1 MINRGEPQWYRDAI
15 IYQLHVKSF
24 FDSDDDGMGDFE
36 GLTRK
41 LDYVKELGATAIWL
55 MPFYPS
61 PLKDDGYDIADYRGI
76 NPSYGN
82 LRDFR
87 RFVREAHERDLRVIT
102 ELVINH
108 TSDQHSWFQRA
119 RKARPR
125 SNARNFYVWSDND
138 ELYRDARII
147 FLDTEKSNWTWDE
160 EAKAFFWHRFYSH
173 QPDLNFEN
181 PRVLAAVIDTMHAW
195 FDMGVDG
202 MRLDAIPYL
211 MERDGTNCENLPE
224 THVIIKKIRAALD
237 ENYTDRML
245 LAEANQW
252 PEETAQY
259 FGDGDECHMAFHFP
273 LMPRMYMAL
282 AQEDRHPITDIMRQT
297 PEIPEGAQWAI
308 FLRNHDELTLEMVT
322 DKERD
327 YLWSFYA
334 VDRRMRINLGIR
346 RRLAPLLENDRRKI
360 ELLNSMLFSMPGT
373 PVLYYGDEIGMGDN
387 IYLGDRDGV
396 RTPMQWSPDR
406 NGGFSRADPQRLFLP
421 AIQDPIYG
429 FSGVNVEAQL
439 ANPSSLL
446 NWMRRMISVRRAHP
460 AFGRGTL
467 RFLYPSNRKV
477 LAYLRE
483 WNGDRLLCIVN
494 VSRAPQAVELDLSE
508 FRGAI
513 PTELTAGSIFPPVG
527 QLPYLLTLPSYGFFW
542 FKLEAHVEAER
553 FGPKASPELFTLVL
567 TGPLERLLEGR
578 EKQVFERT
586 IVPAFLTGRRWF
598 AGRGRDIERVRL
610 ASVAARRAEGEE
622 RAFLLPIVEATI
634 KGDDVQHYFMPL
646 ALAVEGEEDAGSAYA
661 VARVRR
667 GARVGIVLDAE
678 GDPNFAMTMLS
689 LMRKGERLKASE
701 GEIAFTITTA
711 LAQQNEP
718 EIEDGTVQRLGAEQ
732 SNTSFNIADRMVLKI
747 YRRLREGI
755 NPEIEIGRFLTEVAG
770 YANTPALYGIAEHVG
785 ADGTRTALAVL
796 QQFVRNQGD
805 AWSWTLESL
814 GREIERL
821 NLLPQSEATRMED
834 EASFDLHYVRT
845 IARRVAEMHIALAVP
860 TDDPAFASEP
870 LTGKDVDAV
879 ANEARSL
886 ARRAYAAVKRVSSG
900 LEGER
905 ASLARVF
912 LDSRN
917 SIDAAIAAAII
928 DPVGALKSRIHG
940 DLHLGQILIARDD
953 VMIVDFEGEPLRSL
967 KERRMKAS
975 PAADVAGML
984 RSYAYAAATAARADE
999 RRGAGSRR
1007 TAEIARLWQ
1016 ELVSEAFRVA
1026 YEEGTRGTAAY
1037 IGNEATRHALLHLH
1051 LLRKA
1056 LYEIEY
1062 EASHRP
1068 DWIDIPVAGV
1078 LDIIDQGSR
1087 T

>member
-24 FDSDDDGMGDFE
+24 FDSDNDGMGDFE

-76 NPSYGN
+76 HASYGT

-108 TSDQHSWFQRA
+108 TSDQHPWFQRA
-119 RKARPR
+119 RRARPG
-125 SNARNFYVWSDND
+125 SNAREFYVWSNTD

-181 PRVLAAVIDTMHAW
+181 PRVLSAVIDTMHAW

-211 MERDGTNCENLPE
+211 CERDGTNCENLPE
-224 THVIIKKIRAALD
+224 THTVIKKIRAALD
-237 ENYTDRML
+237 ETYTDRML

-259 FGDGDECHMAFHFP
+259 LGDGDECHMAFHFP

-406 NGGFSRADPQRLFLP
+406 NGGFSRADPARLFLP

-429 FSGVNVEAQL
+429 FAGVNVEAQL

-446 NWMRRMISVRRAHP
+446 NWMRRMISVRRAHL

-483 WNGDRLLCIVN
+483 WDDDRLLCIVN
-494 VSRAPQAVELDLSE
+494 VSRAPQAVELDLTE

-513 PTELTAGSIFPPVG
+513 PTELTAGSIFPPIG

-542 FKLEAHVEAER
+542 FKLEANVEAER
-553 FGPKASPELFTLVL
+553 FGPKAAPELFTLVL

-578 EKQVFERT
+578 EKIAFERT

-598 AGRGRDIERVRL
+598 AGRGRQLERVRL
-610 ASVAARRAEGEE
+610 VSVAARRAEGQE
-622 RAFLLPIVEATI
+622 RAFLLPTAEVVI
-634 KGDDVQHYFMPL
+634 KGGDIQRYFLPL
-646 ALAVEGEEDAGSAYA
+646 ALAEEGDEDAGSAYA

-689 LMRKGERLKASE
+689 LIRKGEHLKSSE
-701 GEIAFTITTA
+701 GEIVFTTTKA
-711 LAQQNEP
+711 LAGQDQAES
-718 EIEDGTVQRLGAEQ
+718 DGGPVQRLGGEQ

-747 YRRLREGI
+747 YRRIREGI

-785 ADGTRTALAVL
+785 ADGRRTALAIL

-805 AWSWTLESL
+805 AWAWTLESL

-821 NLLPQSEATRMED
+821 SLLPEREATQIED
-834 EASFDLHYVRT
+834 EASFELHYVRT
-845 IARRVAEMHIALAVP
+845 IARRIAEMHIALTVA
-860 TDDPAFASEP
+860 TDDPAFAQEP
-870 LTGKDVDAV
+870 LKREDVEAV
-879 ANEARSL
+879 AEEARSL
-886 ARRAYAAVKRVSSG
+886 AKGAYQAVERLMPELQGQRA
-900 LEGER
+900 EH
-905 ASLARVF
+905 ARSF
-912 LDSRN
+912 LQSRGA
-917 SIDAAIAAAII
+917 IETAIAAATVVPIRAI
-928 DPVGALKSRIHG
+928 KSRIHG

-967 KERRMKAS
+967 DERRMKAS
-975 PAADVAGML
+975 PTADVAGML
-984 RSYAYAAATAARADE
+984 RSYAYAAATASRTEARP
-999 RRGAGSRR
+999 GSRR

-1016 ELVSEAFRVA
+1016 NLVSTTFHAA
-1026 YEEGTRGTAAY
+1026 YEEGTRGTPVF
-1037 IGNEATRHALLHLH
+1037 IEDERTRHLLLNLH

-1056 LYEIEY
+1056 LYEIGY

-1068 DWIDIPVAGV
+1068 DWIDIPVRGV
-1078 LDIIDQGSR
+1078 LDIIGEVSR

>member
-1 MINRGEPQWYRDAI
+1 
-15 IYQLHVKSF
+15 
-24 FDSDDDGMGDFE
+24 
-36 GLTRK
+36 
-41 LDYVKELGATAIWL
+41 
-55 MPFYPS
+55 
-61 PLKDDGYDIADYRGI
+61 
-76 NPSYGN
+76 
-82 LRDFR
+82 
-87 RFVREAHERDLRVIT
+87 
-102 ELVINH
+102 
-108 TSDQHSWFQRA
+108 
-119 RKARPR
+119 
-125 SNARNFYVWSDND
+125 
-138 ELYRDARII
+138 
-147 FLDTEKSNWTWDE
+147 
-160 EAKAFFWHRFYSH
+160 
-173 QPDLNFEN
+173 
-181 PRVLAAVIDTMHAW
+181 
-195 FDMGVDG
+195 
-202 MRLDAIPYL
+202 
-211 MERDGTNCENLPE
+211 
-224 THVIIKKIRAALD
+224 
-237 ENYTDRML
+237 
-245 LAEANQW
+245 
-252 PEETAQY
+252 
-259 FGDGDECHMAFHFP
+259 
-273 LMPRMYMAL
+273 
-282 AQEDRHPITDIMRQT
+282 
-297 PEIPEGAQWAI
+297 
-308 FLRNHDELTLEMVT
+308 LRNHDELTLEMVT

-334 VDRRMRINLGIR
+334 GDRRMRINLGIR
-346 RRLAPLLENDRRKI
+346 RRLATLLENDRRKI

-446 NWMRRMISVRRAHP
+446 NWMRRMIAVRRAHP

-483 WNGDRLLCIVN
+483 WDDDRLLCIVN

-513 PTELTAGSIFPPVG
+513 PTELTAGSIFPPIG

-542 FKLEAHVEAER
+542 FKLEAKVEAER
-553 FGPKASPELFTLVL
+553 FGPKAAPELFTLVL
-567 TGPLERLLEGR
+567 TGPLEKLLEGR
-578 EKQVFERT
+578 EKIVFERT

-598 AGRGRDIERVRL
+598 AGRGRELERVRL

-622 RAFLLPIVEATI
+622 RGFLLPIVEVAI
-634 KGDDVQHYFMPL
+634 KSGEVQHYFLPL
-646 ALAVEGEEDAGSAYA
+646 ALAAEGDEDAGSAYA

-667 GARVGIVLDAE
+667 GARVGMVLDAE
-678 GDPNFAMTMLS
+678 GDPNFALTMLS
-689 LMRKGERLKASE
+689 LMRKGEQLKASE
-701 GEIAFTITTA
+701 GEIVFTTTKA
-711 LAQQNEP
+711 LPHRNEAD
-718 EIEDGTVQRLGAEQ
+718 IQDSTVQRFGVEQ

-785 ADGTRTALAVL
+785 ADGTRMALAVL

-805 AWSWTLESL
+805 AWAWTLESL

-821 NLLPQSEATRMED
+821 RLLPENEAVEIEE
-834 EASFDLHYVRT
+834 EASFDLHYVRI
-845 IARRVAEMHIALAVP
+845 IARRVAEMHIALAVA

-870 LTGKDVDAV
+870 LTREDVEMV
-879 ANEARSL
+879 AAEARSL
-886 ARRAYAAVKRVSSG
+886 AKRAYAAVERVSSALQG
-900 LEGER
+900 DR
-905 ASLARVF
+905 AELARSF
-912 LDSRN
+912 LDGRDA
-917 SIDAAIAAAII
+917 IEAAIAAAVIT
-928 DPVGALKSRIHG
+928 PVGAIKTRIHG
-940 DLHLGQILIARDD
+940 DLHLGQVLIARDD

-967 KERRMKAS
+967 EERRMKTS

-984 RSYAYAAATAARADE
+984 RSYAYAAATSSRADE
-999 RRGAGSRR
+999 RLGAASRR
-1007 TAEIARLWQ
+1007 SLEIARLWQ
-1016 ELVSEAFRVA
+1016 DMVEQEFRAA
-1026 YEEGTRGTAAY
+1026 YDEGTRGTPVFV
-1037 IGNEATRHALLHLH
+1037 EDEPTRLGLLNLH

-1078 LDIIDQGSR
+1078 LDIVGQGSR

>member
-24 FDSDDDGMGDFE
+24 FDSDNDGMGDFE

-76 NPSYGN
+76 HASYGT

-108 TSDQHSWFQRA
+108 TSDQHPWFQRA
-119 RKARPR
+119 RRARPG
-125 SNARNFYVWSDND
+125 SNAREFYVWSNTD

-181 PRVLAAVIDTMHAW
+181 PRVLSAVIDTMHAW

-211 MERDGTNCENLPE
+211 CERDGTNCENLPE
-224 THVIIKKIRAALD
+224 THTVIKKIRAALD
-237 ENYTDRML
+237 ETYTDRML
-245 LAEANQW
+245 LAEVNQW

-406 NGGFSRADPQRLFLP
+406 NGGFSRADPARLFLP

-429 FSGVNVEAQL
+429 FAGVNVEAQL

-446 NWMRRMISVRRAHP
+446 NWMRRMISVRRAHL

-483 WNGDRLLCIVN
+483 WDDDRLLCIVN
-494 VSRAPQAVELDLSE
+494 VSRAPQAVELDLTE

-513 PTELTAGSIFPPVG
+513 PTELTAGSIFPPIG

-542 FKLEAHVEAER
+542 FKLEANVEAER
-553 FGPKASPELFTLVL
+553 FGPKAAPELFTLVL

-578 EKQVFERT
+578 EKIAFERT

-598 AGRGRDIERVRL
+598 AGRGRQLERVRL
-610 ASVAARRAEGEE
+610 VSVAARRAEGQE
-622 RAFLLPIVEATI
+622 RAFLLPTAEVVI
-634 KGDDVQHYFMPL
+634 KGGDIQRYFLPL
-646 ALAVEGEEDAGSAYA
+646 ALAEEGDEDAGSAYA

-689 LMRKGERLKASE
+689 LIRKGEHLKSSE
-701 GEIAFTITTA
+701 GEIVFTTTKA
-711 LAQQNEP
+711 LAGQDQAES
-718 EIEDGTVQRLGAEQ
+718 DGGPVQRLGGEQ

-747 YRRLREGI
+747 YRRIREGI

-785 ADGTRTALAVL
+785 ADGRRTALAIL

-805 AWSWTLESL
+805 AWAWTLESL

-821 NLLPQSEATRMED
+821 SLLPEREATQIED
-834 EASFDLHYVRT
+834 EASFELHYVRT
-845 IARRVAEMHIALAVP
+845 IARRIAEMHIALTVA
-860 TDDPAFASEP
+860 TDDPAFAQEP
-870 LTGKDVDAV
+870 LKREDVEAV
-879 ANEARSL
+879 AEEARSL
-886 ARRAYAAVKRVSSG
+886 AKGAYQAVERLMPELQGQRA
-900 LEGER
+900 EH
-905 ASLARVF
+905 ARSF
-912 LDSRN
+912 LQSRGA
-917 SIDAAIAAAII
+917 IETAIAAATVVPIRAI
-928 DPVGALKSRIHG
+928 KSRIHG

-967 KERRMKAS
+967 DERRMKAS
-975 PAADVAGML
+975 PTADVAGML
-984 RSYAYAAATAARADE
+984 RSYAYAAATASRTEARP
-999 RRGAGSRR
+999 GSRR

-1016 ELVSEAFRVA
+1016 NLVSTTFHAA
-1026 YEEGTRGTAAY
+1026 YEEGTRGTPVF
-1037 IGNEATRHALLHLH
+1037 IEDERTRHLLLNLH

-1056 LYEIEY
+1056 LYEIGY

-1068 DWIDIPVAGV
+1068 DWIDIPVRGV
-1078 LDIIDQGSR
+1078 LDIIGEVSR

>member
-24 FDSDDDGMGDFE
+24 FDSDNDGMGDFE

-76 NPSYGN
+76 HASYGT

-108 TSDQHSWFQRA
+108 TSDQHPWFQRA
-119 RKARPR
+119 RRARPG
-125 SNARNFYVWSDND
+125 SNAREFYVWSNTD

-181 PRVLAAVIDTMHAW
+181 PRVLSAVIDTMHAW

-211 MERDGTNCENLPE
+211 CERDGTNCENLPE
-224 THVIIKKIRAALD
+224 THTVIKKIRAALD
-237 ENYTDRML
+237 ETYTDRML

-406 NGGFSRADPQRLFLP
+406 NGGFSRADPARLFLP

-429 FSGVNVEAQL
+429 FAGVNVEAQL

-446 NWMRRMISVRRAHP
+446 NWMRRMISVRRAHL

-483 WNGDRLLCIVN
+483 WDDDRLLCIVN
-494 VSRAPQAVELDLSE
+494 VSRAPQAVELDLTE

-513 PTELTAGSIFPPVG
+513 PTELTAGSIFPPIG

-542 FKLEAHVEAER
+542 FKLEANVEAER
-553 FGPKASPELFTLVL
+553 FGPKAAPELFTLVL

-578 EKQVFERT
+578 EKIAFERT

-598 AGRGRDIERVRL
+598 AGRGRQLERVRL
-610 ASVAARRAEGEE
+610 VSVAARRAEGQE
-622 RAFLLPIVEATI
+622 RAFLLPTAEVVI
-634 KGDDVQHYFMPL
+634 KGGDIQRYFLPL
-646 ALAVEGEEDAGSAYA
+646 ALAEEGDEDAGSAYA

-689 LMRKGERLKASE
+689 LIRKGEHLKSSE
-701 GEIAFTITTA
+701 GEIVFTTTKA
-711 LAQQNEP
+711 LAGQDQAES
-718 EIEDGTVQRLGAEQ
+718 DGGPVQRLGGEQ

-747 YRRLREGI
+747 YRRIREGI

-785 ADGTRTALAVL
+785 ADGRRTALAIL

-805 AWSWTLESL
+805 AWAWTLKSL

-821 NLLPQSEATRMED
+821 SLLPEREATQIED
-834 EASFDLHYVRT
+834 EASFELHYVRT
-845 IARRVAEMHIALAVP
+845 IARRIAEMHIALTVA
-860 TDDPAFASEP
+860 TDDPAFAQEP
-870 LTGKDVDAV
+870 LKREDVEAV
-879 ANEARSL
+879 AEEARSL
-886 ARRAYAAVKRVSSG
+886 AKGAYQAVERLMPELQGQRA
-900 LEGER
+900 EH
-905 ASLARVF
+905 ARSF
-912 LDSRN
+912 LQSRGA
-917 SIDAAIAAAII
+917 IETAIAAATVVPIRAI
-928 DPVGALKSRIHG
+928 KSRIHG

-967 KERRMKAS
+967 DERRMKAS
-975 PAADVAGML
+975 PTADVAGML
-984 RSYAYAAATAARADE
+984 RSYAYAAATASRTEARP
-999 RRGAGSRR
+999 GSRR

-1016 ELVSEAFRVA
+1016 NLVSTTFHAA
-1026 YEEGTRGTAAY
+1026 YEEGTRGTPVF
-1037 IGNEATRHALLHLH
+1037 IEDERTRHLLLNLH

-1056 LYEIEY
+1056 LYEIGY

-1068 DWIDIPVAGV
+1068 DWIDIPVRGV
-1078 LDIIDQGSR
+1078 LDIIGEVSR

>member
-24 FDSDDDGMGDFE
+24 FDSDNDGMGDFE

-76 NPSYGN
+76 HASYGT

-108 TSDQHSWFQRA
+108 TSDQHPWFQRA
-119 RKARPR
+119 RRARPG
-125 SNARNFYVWSDND
+125 SNAREFYVWSNTD

-181 PRVLAAVIDTMHAW
+181 PRVLSAVIDTMHAW

-211 MERDGTNCENLPE
+211 CERDGTNCENLPE
-224 THVIIKKIRAALD
+224 THTAIKKIRTALD
-237 ENYTDRML
+237 ETYTDRML

-406 NGGFSRADPQRLFLP
+406 NGGFSRADPARLFLP

-429 FSGVNVEAQL
+429 FAGVNVEAQL

-446 NWMRRMISVRRAHP
+446 NWMRRMISVRRAHL

-483 WNGDRLLCIVN
+483 WDDDRLLCIVN

-513 PTELTAGSIFPPVG
+513 PTELTAGSIFPPIG

-542 FKLEAHVEAER
+542 FKLEANVEAER
-553 FGPKASPELFTLVL
+553 FGPKAAPELFTLVL

-578 EKQVFERT
+578 EKIAFERT

-598 AGRGRDIERVRL
+598 TGRGRQLERVRL
-610 ASVAARRAEGEE
+610 VSVAARRAEGQE
-622 RAFLLPIVEATI
+622 RAFLLPTVEVVI
-634 KGDDVQHYFMPL
+634 KGGDIQRYFLPL
-646 ALAVEGEEDAGSAYA
+646 ALAEEGDEDAGSAYA

-689 LMRKGERLKASE
+689 LIRKGEHLKSSE
-701 GEIAFTITTA
+701 GEIVFTTTKA
-711 LAQQNEP
+711 LAGQDQAES
-718 EIEDGTVQRLGAEQ
+718 DGGPVQRLGGEQ
-732 SNTSFNIADRMVLKI
+732 SNTCFNIADRMVLKI
-747 YRRLREGI
+747 YRRIREGI
-755 NPEIEIGRFLTEVAG
+755 NSEIEIGRFLTEVAG

-785 ADGTRTALAVL
+785 ADGRRTALAIL

-805 AWSWTLESL
+805 AWAWTLESL

-821 NLLPQSEATRMED
+821 SLLPEREATQIED
-834 EASFDLHYVRT
+834 EASFELHYVRT
-845 IARRVAEMHIALAVP
+845 IARRIAEMHIALTVA
-860 TDDPAFASEP
+860 TDNPAFAREP
-870 LTGKDVDAV
+870 LKREDVEAV
-879 ANEARSL
+879 AEEARSL
-886 ARRAYAAVKRVSSG
+886 AKGAYQAVERLMPELQGQRA
-900 LEGER
+900 EH
-905 ASLARVF
+905 ARSF
-912 LDSRN
+912 LQSRGA
-917 SIDAAIAAAII
+917 IETAIAAATVVPI
-928 DPVGALKSRIHG
+928 GAIKSRIHG

-967 KERRMKAS
+967 DERRMKAS
-975 PAADVAGML
+975 PTADVAGML
-984 RSYAYAAATAARADE
+984 RSYAYAAATASRTEARP
-999 RRGAGSRR
+999 GSRR

-1016 ELVSEAFRVA
+1016 NLVSTTFHAA
-1026 YEEGTRGTAAY
+1026 YEEGTRGTPVF
-1037 IGNEATRHALLHLH
+1037 IEDERTRHLLLNLH

-1056 LYEIEY
+1056 LYEIGY

-1068 DWIDIPVAGV
+1068 DWIDIPVRGV
-1078 LDIIDQGSR
+1078 LDIIGEVSR

>member
-1 MINRGEPQWYRDAI
+1 
-15 IYQLHVKSF
+15 
-24 FDSDDDGMGDFE
+24 
-36 GLTRK
+36 
-41 LDYVKELGATAIWL
+41 
-55 MPFYPS
+55 
-61 PLKDDGYDIADYRGI
+61 
-76 NPSYGN
+76 
-82 LRDFR
+82 
-87 RFVREAHERDLRVIT
+87 
-102 ELVINH
+102 
-108 TSDQHSWFQRA
+108 
-119 RKARPR
+119 
-125 SNARNFYVWSDND
+125 
-138 ELYRDARII
+138 
-147 FLDTEKSNWTWDE
+147 
-160 EAKAFFWHRFYSH
+160 
-173 QPDLNFEN
+173 
-181 PRVLAAVIDTMHAW
+181 
-195 FDMGVDG
+195 
-202 MRLDAIPYL
+202 
-211 MERDGTNCENLPE
+211 
-224 THVIIKKIRAALD
+224 
-237 ENYTDRML
+237 
-245 LAEANQW
+245 
-252 PEETAQY
+252 
-259 FGDGDECHMAFHFP
+259 
-273 LMPRMYMAL
+273 
-282 AQEDRHPITDIMRQT
+282 
-297 PEIPEGAQWAI
+297 
-308 FLRNHDELTLEMVT
+308 
-322 DKERD
+322 
-327 YLWSFYA
+327 
-334 VDRRMRINLGIR
+334 
-346 RRLAPLLENDRRKI
+346 
-360 ELLNSMLFSMPGT
+360 
-373 PVLYYGDEIGMGDN
+373 
-387 IYLGDRDGV
+387 
-396 RTPMQWSPDR
+396 
-406 NGGFSRADPQRLFLP
+406 
-421 AIQDPIYG
+421 
-429 FSGVNVEAQL
+429 
-439 ANPSSLL
+439 
-446 NWMRRMISVRRAHP
+446 
-460 AFGRGTL
+460 
-467 RFLYPSNRKV
+467 
-477 LAYLRE
+477 
-483 WNGDRLLCIVN
+483 
-494 VSRAPQAVELDLSE
+494 
-508 FRGAI
+508 
-513 PTELTAGSIFPPVG
+513 
-527 QLPYLLTLPSYGFFW
+527 
-542 FKLEAHVEAER
+542 
-553 FGPKASPELFTLVL
+553 
-567 TGPLERLLEGR
+567 
-578 EKQVFERT
+578 
-586 IVPAFLTGRRWF
+586 
-598 AGRGRDIERVRL
+598 L

-634 KGDDVQHYFMPL
+634 KGDDVQHYFLPL

-770 YANTPALYGIAEHVG
+770 YANTPALYGIAEHVR

-953 VMIVDFEGEPLRSL
+953 VMIVDFEGEPLRTL

-1078 LDIIDQGSR
+1078 LDIIGQGSR

>member
-24 FDSDDDGMGDFE
+24 FDSDNDGMGDFE

-76 NPSYGN
+76 HASYGT

-108 TSDQHSWFQRA
+108 TSDQHPWFQRA
-119 RKARPR
+119 RRARPG
-125 SNARNFYVWSDND
+125 SNAREFYVWSNTD

-181 PRVLAAVIDTMHAW
+181 PRVLSAVIDTMHAW

-211 MERDGTNCENLPE
+211 CERDGTNCENLPE
-224 THVIIKKIRAALD
+224 THTVIKKIRAALD
-237 ENYTDRML
+237 EAYTDRML

-406 NGGFSRADPQRLFLP
+406 NGGFSRADPARLFLP

-429 FSGVNVEAQL
+429 FAGVNVEAQL

-446 NWMRRMISVRRAHP
+446 NWMRRMISVRRAHL

-483 WNGDRLLCIVN
+483 WDDDRLLCIVN

-513 PTELTAGSIFPPVG
+513 PTELTAGSIFPPIG

-542 FKLEAHVEAER
+542 FKLEANVEAER
-553 FGPKASPELFTLVL
+553 FGPKAAPELFTLVL

-578 EKQVFERT
+578 EKIAFERT

-598 AGRGRDIERVRL
+598 AGRGRQLERVRL
-610 ASVAARRAEGEE
+610 VSVAARRAEGQE
-622 RAFLLPIVEATI
+622 RAFLLPTVEVVI
-634 KGDDVQHYFMPL
+634 KGGDIQRYFLPL
-646 ALAVEGEEDAGSAYA
+646 ALAEEGDEDAGSAYA

-689 LMRKGERLKASE
+689 LIRKGEHLKSSE
-701 GEIAFTITTA
+701 GEIVFTTTKA
-711 LAQQNEP
+711 LAGQDQAES
-718 EIEDGTVQRLGAEQ
+718 DGGPVQRLGGEQ

-747 YRRLREGI
+747 YRRIREGI

-785 ADGTRTALAVL
+785 ADGRRTALAIL

-805 AWSWTLESL
+805 AWAWTLESL

-821 NLLPQSEATRMED
+821 SLLPEREATQIED
-834 EASFDLHYVRT
+834 EASFELHYVRT
-845 IARRVAEMHIALAVP
+845 IARRIAEMHIALTVA
-860 TDDPAFASEP
+860 TDDPAFAQEP
-870 LTGKDVDAV
+870 LKREDVEAV
-879 ANEARSL
+879 AEEARSL
-886 ARRAYAAVKRVSSG
+886 AKGAYQAVERLMPELQGQRA
-900 LEGER
+900 EH
-905 ASLARVF
+905 ARSF
-912 LDSRN
+912 LQSRGA
-917 SIDAAIAAAII
+917 IETAIAAATVVPIRAI
-928 DPVGALKSRIHG
+928 KSRIHG

-967 KERRMKAS
+967 DERRMKAS
-975 PAADVAGML
+975 PTADVAGML
-984 RSYAYAAATAARADE
+984 RSYAYAAATASRTEARP
-999 RRGAGSRR
+999 GSRR

-1016 ELVSEAFRVA
+1016 NLVSTTFHAA
-1026 YEEGTRGTAAY
+1026 YEEGTRGTPVF
-1037 IGNEATRHALLHLH
+1037 IEDERTRHLLLNLH

-1056 LYEIEY
+1056 LYEIGY

-1068 DWIDIPVAGV
+1068 DWIDIPVRGV
-1078 LDIIDQGSR
+1078 LDIIGEVSR

>member
-346 RRLAPLLENDRRKI
+346 RRLAPLLDNDRRKI

-634 KGDDVQHYFMPL
+634 KGDDLQHYFLPL

-870 LTGKDVDAV
+870 LTSKDVDAV

>member
-24 FDSDDDGMGDFE
+24 FDSDNDGMGDFE

-76 NPSYGN
+76 HASYGT

-108 TSDQHSWFQRA
+108 TSDQHPFFQRA
-119 RKARPR
+119 RRARPG
-125 SNARNFYVWSDND
+125 SNAREFYVWSNTD

-181 PRVLAAVIDTMHAW
+181 PRVLSAVIDTMHAW

-211 MERDGTNCENLPE
+211 CERDGTNCENLPE
-224 THVIIKKIRAALD
+224 THTAIKKIRTALD
-237 ENYTDRML
+237 ETYTDRML

-406 NGGFSRADPQRLFLP
+406 NGGFSRADPARLFLP

-429 FSGVNVEAQL
+429 FAGVNVEAQL

-446 NWMRRMISVRRAHP
+446 NWMRRMISVRRAHL

-483 WNGDRLLCIVN
+483 WDDDRLLCIVN

-513 PTELTAGSIFPPVG
+513 PTELTAGSIFPPIG

-542 FKLEAHVEAER
+542 FKLEANVEAER
-553 FGPKASPELFTLVL
+553 FGPKAAPELFTLVL

-578 EKQVFERT
+578 EKIAFERT

-598 AGRGRDIERVRL
+598 AGRGRQLERVRL
-610 ASVAARRAEGEE
+610 VSVAARRAEGQE
-622 RAFLLPIVEATI
+622 RAFLLPTVEVVI
-634 KGDDVQHYFMPL
+634 KGGDIQRYFLPL
-646 ALAVEGEEDAGSAYA
+646 ALAEEGDEDAGSAYA

-689 LMRKGERLKASE
+689 LIRKGEHLKSSE
-701 GEIAFTITTA
+701 GEIVFTTTKA
-711 LAQQNEP
+711 LAGQDQAES
-718 EIEDGTVQRLGAEQ
+718 DGGPVQRLGGEQ

-747 YRRLREGI
+747 YRRIREGI

-785 ADGTRTALAVL
+785 ADGRRTALAIL

-805 AWSWTLESL
+805 AWAWTLESL

-821 NLLPQSEATRMED
+821 SLLPEREATQIED
-834 EASFDLHYVRT
+834 EASFELHYVRT
-845 IARRVAEMHIALAVP
+845 IARRIAEMHIALTVA
-860 TDDPAFASEP
+860 TDDPAFAQEP
-870 LTGKDVDAV
+870 LKREDVEAV
-879 ANEARSL
+879 AEEARSL
-886 ARRAYAAVKRVSSG
+886 AKGAYQAVERLMPELQGQRA
-900 LEGER
+900 EH
-905 ASLARVF
+905 ARSF
-912 LDSRN
+912 LQSRGA
-917 SIDAAIAAAII
+917 IETAIAAATVVPI
-928 DPVGALKSRIHG
+928 GAIKSRIHG

-967 KERRMKAS
+967 DERRMKAS
-975 PAADVAGML
+975 PTADVAGML
-984 RSYAYAAATAARADE
+984 RSYAYAAATASRTEARP
-999 RRGAGSRR
+999 GSRR

-1016 ELVSEAFRVA
+1016 NLVSTTFHAA
-1026 YEEGTRGTAAY
+1026 YEEGTRGTPVF
-1037 IGNEATRHALLHLH
+1037 IEDERTRHLLLNLH

-1056 LYEIEY
+1056 LYEIGY

-1068 DWIDIPVAGV
+1068 DWIDIPVRGV
-1078 LDIIDQGSR
+1078 LDIIGEVSR

>member
-1 MINRGEPQWYRDAI
+1 
-15 IYQLHVKSF
+15 
-24 FDSDDDGMGDFE
+24 
-36 GLTRK
+36 
-41 LDYVKELGATAIWL
+41 
-55 MPFYPS
+55 
-61 PLKDDGYDIADYRGI
+61 
-76 NPSYGN
+76 
-82 LRDFR
+82 
-87 RFVREAHERDLRVIT
+87 
-102 ELVINH
+102 
-108 TSDQHSWFQRA
+108 
-119 RKARPR
+119 
-125 SNARNFYVWSDND
+125 
-138 ELYRDARII
+138 
-147 FLDTEKSNWTWDE
+147 
-160 EAKAFFWHRFYSH
+160 
-173 QPDLNFEN
+173 
-181 PRVLAAVIDTMHAW
+181 
-195 FDMGVDG
+195 
-202 MRLDAIPYL
+202 
-211 MERDGTNCENLPE
+211 
-224 THVIIKKIRAALD
+224 
-237 ENYTDRML
+237 
-245 LAEANQW
+245 
-252 PEETAQY
+252 
-259 FGDGDECHMAFHFP
+259 
-273 LMPRMYMAL
+273 
-282 AQEDRHPITDIMRQT
+282 
-297 PEIPEGAQWAI
+297 
-308 FLRNHDELTLEMVT
+308 
-322 DKERD
+322 
-327 YLWSFYA
+327 
-334 VDRRMRINLGIR
+334 
-346 RRLAPLLENDRRKI
+346 
-360 ELLNSMLFSMPGT
+360 
-373 PVLYYGDEIGMGDN
+373 
-387 IYLGDRDGV
+387 
-396 RTPMQWSPDR
+396 
-406 NGGFSRADPQRLFLP
+406 
-421 AIQDPIYG
+421 
-429 FSGVNVEAQL
+429 
-439 ANPSSLL
+439 
-446 NWMRRMISVRRAHP
+446 
-460 AFGRGTL
+460 
-467 RFLYPSNRKV
+467 
-477 LAYLRE
+477 
-483 WNGDRLLCIVN
+483 
-494 VSRAPQAVELDLSE
+494 
-508 FRGAI
+508 
-513 PTELTAGSIFPPVG
+513 
-527 QLPYLLTLPSYGFFW
+527 
-542 FKLEAHVEAER
+542 
-553 FGPKASPELFTLVL
+553 
-567 TGPLERLLEGR
+567 
-578 EKQVFERT
+578 
-586 IVPAFLTGRRWF
+586 
-598 AGRGRDIERVRL
+598 
-610 ASVAARRAEGEE
+610 
-622 RAFLLPIVEATI
+622 
-634 KGDDVQHYFMPL
+634 
-646 ALAVEGEEDAGSAYA
+646 
-661 VARVRR
+661 
-667 GARVGIVLDAE
+667 
-678 GDPNFAMTMLS
+678 
-689 LMRKGERLKASE
+689 
-701 GEIAFTITTA
+701 
-711 LAQQNEP
+711 
-718 EIEDGTVQRLGAEQ
+718 
-732 SNTSFNIADRMVLKI
+732 MVLKI

>member
-24 FDSDDDGMGDFE
+24 FDSDNDGMGDFE

-76 NPSYGN
+76 HASYGT

-108 TSDQHSWFQRA
+108 TSDQHPWFQRA
-119 RKARPR
+119 RRARPG
-125 SNARNFYVWSDND
+125 SNAREFYVWSNTD

-181 PRVLAAVIDTMHAW
+181 PRVLSAVIDTMHAW

-211 MERDGTNCENLPE
+211 CERDGTNCENLPE
-224 THVIIKKIRAALD
+224 THTVIKKIRAALD
-237 ENYTDRML
+237 EAYTDRML

-406 NGGFSRADPQRLFLP
+406 NGGFSRADPARLFLP

-429 FSGVNVEAQL
+429 FAGVNVEAQL

-446 NWMRRMISVRRAHP
+446 NWMRRMISVRRAHL

-483 WNGDRLLCIVN
+483 WDDDRLLCIVN
-494 VSRAPQAVELDLSE
+494 VSRAPQAVELDLTE

-513 PTELTAGSIFPPVG
+513 PTELTAGSIFPPIG

-542 FKLEAHVEAER
+542 FKLEANVEAER
-553 FGPKASPELFTLVL
+553 FGPKAAPELFTLVL

-578 EKQVFERT
+578 EKIAFERT

-598 AGRGRDIERVRL
+598 AGRGRQLERVRL
-610 ASVAARRAEGEE
+610 VSVAARRAEGQE
-622 RAFLLPIVEATI
+622 RAFLLPTAEVVI
-634 KGDDVQHYFMPL
+634 KGGDIQRYFLPL
-646 ALAVEGEEDAGSAYA
+646 ALAEEGDEDAGSAYA

-689 LMRKGERLKASE
+689 LIRKGEHLKSSE
-701 GEIAFTITTA
+701 GEIVFTTTKA
-711 LAQQNEP
+711 LAGQDQAES
-718 EIEDGTVQRLGAEQ
+718 DGGPVQRLGGEQ

-747 YRRLREGI
+747 YRRIREGI

-785 ADGTRTALAVL
+785 ADGRRTALAIL

-805 AWSWTLESL
+805 AWAWTLESL

-821 NLLPQSEATRMED
+821 SLLPEREATQIED
-834 EASFDLHYVRT
+834 EASFELHYVRT
-845 IARRVAEMHIALAVP
+845 IARRIAEMHIALTVA
-860 TDDPAFASEP
+860 TDDPAFAQEP
-870 LTGKDVDAV
+870 LKREDVEAV
-879 ANEARSL
+879 AEEARSL
-886 ARRAYAAVKRVSSG
+886 AKGAYQAVERLMPELQGQRA
-900 LEGER
+900 EH
-905 ASLARVF
+905 ARSF
-912 LDSRN
+912 LQSRGA
-917 SIDAAIAAAII
+917 IETAIAAATVVPIRAI
-928 DPVGALKSRIHG
+928 KSRIHG

-967 KERRMKAS
+967 DERRMKAS
-975 PAADVAGML
+975 PTADVAGML
-984 RSYAYAAATAARADE
+984 RSYAYAAATASRTEARP
-999 RRGAGSRR
+999 GSRR

-1016 ELVSEAFRVA
+1016 NLVSTTFHAA
-1026 YEEGTRGTAAY
+1026 YEEGTRGTPVF
-1037 IGNEATRHALLHLH
+1037 IEDERTRHLLLNLH

-1056 LYEIEY
+1056 LYEIGY

-1068 DWIDIPVAGV
+1068 DWIDIPVRGV
-1078 LDIIDQGSR
+1078 LDIIGEVSR
-1087 T
+1087 P